1 MRGPNSHWQ
10 PYVHAGYFYQGDKFL
25 LQGVE
30 PSGDFQRLFYLASR
44 ILHPSFTSIL
54 ITFKFK
60 LLQTYLQQRRCT
72 HSYLPNKNND

>member
-1 MRGPNSHWQ
+1 MAQIPTGSLTSMQ
-10 PYVHAGYFYQGDKFL
+10 VTSTKATKVL

-44 ILHPSFTSIL
+44 IVHPSFTSIL